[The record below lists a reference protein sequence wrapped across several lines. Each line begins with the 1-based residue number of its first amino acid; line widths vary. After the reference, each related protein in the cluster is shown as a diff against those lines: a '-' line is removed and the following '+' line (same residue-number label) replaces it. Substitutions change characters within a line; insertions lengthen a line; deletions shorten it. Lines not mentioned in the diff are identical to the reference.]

1 MADITPT
8 RGAALALAEEASFLE
23 TGFGFLDEKRMLLA
37 ATLLKELEAW
47 KALRDDYAAQQAQ
60 VVAAM
65 RRAIGRH
72 GLEHL
77 QLYPV
82 AAMAQAL
89 PSLAR
94 APLLGLGLFQDSPDY
109 AWPALRVSEGV
120 DLSEAAEGLR
130 AEAAKLVALGLRLG
144 LRQSNVCR
152 LLTEYRRTERR
163 ARALENVLMPEARA
177 QLAAITEYLDEF
189 DQEEAVRIKNAAG

>member
-8 RGAALALAEEASFLE
+8 RGAALVLAEEKTFLE

-47 KALRDDYAAQQAQ
+47 KALRDDYAAQQARA
-60 VVAAM
+60 VAAM
-65 RRAIGRH
+65 KAAMARH
-72 GLEHL
+72 GLENL

-82 AAMAQAL
+82 VEAAHAL
-89 PSLAR
+89 PQLNR
-94 APLLGLGLFQDSPDY
+94 APLLGLGLFRDSPDFN
-109 AWPALRVSEGV
+109 WPVFRVDEGV
-120 DLSEAAEGLR
+120 DLSDEAEAFR
-130 AEAAKLVALGLRLG
+130 AEAAKLVPLAVRLG

-152 LLTEYRRTERR
+152 LLADYRRTERR

-189 DQEEAVRIKNAAG
+189 DQEEAVRIRNAAR

>member
-8 RGAALALAEEASFLE
+8 RGAALALAEEKSFLE

-47 KALRDDYAAQQAQ
+47 KALRDAYEAQQAR
-60 VVAAM
+60 VIEAMKAAL
-65 RRAIGRH
+65 ARH
-72 GLEHL
+72 GLENL

-82 AAMAQAL
+82 PDISHDL
-89 PSLAR
+89 PQLER
-94 APLLGLGLFQDSPDY
+94 KPLLGLGLFHDSPDL
-109 AWPALRVSEGV
+109 AWPAPPVEHGV
-120 DLSEAAEGLR
+120 DLSEVAETFR
-130 AEAAKLVALGLRLG
+130 AEAAKLVPLALRLG

-152 LLTEYRRTERR
+152 LLEDYRRTVRR

-189 DQEEAVRIKNAAG
+189 DQEEAIRIRNAAR